1 MALYLGVYKVKI
13 NINDI
18 LYCLNIPSINKTRL
32 LSSDRYVLKGAGGL
46 YLVPKCSMVDNIML
60 TADNYILTDVNGRY
74 LITKESE

>member
-32 LSSDRYVLKGAGGL
+32 LSSDKYVLKGASGL

-60 TADNYILTDVNGRY
+60 TADNYILTDVNG
-74 LITKESE
+74 